1 MGGEVVD
8 GLERQGEDFELNT
21 ELNWEPVELL
31 ENKSDVVDG
40 GGLSND
46 TGSWRLEQLKFVE
59 GFVKEADKK
68 RVTGV

>member
-8 GLERQGEDFELNT
+8 GLERQGEDLKLNT

-31 ENKSDVVDG
+31 ENRSDVVDG

-46 TGSWRLEQLKFVE
+46 TGS
-59 GFVKEADKK
+59 
-68 RVTGV
+68 

>member
-8 GLERQGEDFELNT
+8 GLERQGEDSELNT

-31 ENKSDVVDG
+31 ENRSDVVDG